1 MNILFKPVITEK
13 ASSDSELRNRFTFVV
28 NTNSNKIQIKNAVEK
43 KYGVTVEKVRTL
55 NYGAERR
62 IRYTKTG
69 IQRGKSA
76 CVKKAVVQLADG
88 DTIDFYNKI

>member
-13 ASSDSELRNRFTFVV
+13 ASSDSELRNRFTFLV
-28 NTNSNKIQIKNAVEK
+28 NTNSNKIEIKNAVEK

>member
-13 ASSDSELRNRFTFVV
+13 ASTDSELRNRFTFLV

>member
-13 ASSDSELRNRFTFVV
+13 ASSDSELRNRFTFLV
-28 NTNSNKIQIKNAVEK
+28 NTNSNKIQIKKAVEK

-62 IRYTKTG
+62 VRYTKTG

-76 CVKKAVVQLADG
+76 SIKKAVVRLIEG
-88 DTIDFYNKI
+88 DTIDFYNKV